1 MSDNFATVE
10 ELQAR
15 LDFTMTEAERGVAQ
29 GALEDL
35 SIDART
41 YGRPTWQPLTA
52 PALVRS
58 LVLRAAARFMRNYDG
73 YSESRAGDETVGW
86 QETGRQADTAEFH
99 PREIAQLQALKG
111 QTGFGTLGITVWG
124 NQRNVY
130 DEIWVRD
137 DNGRDIPFIHE
148 KESKFYQR
156 MMNRG

>member
-1 MSDNFATVE
+1 MTDSFATVE

-15 LDFTMTEAERGVAQ
+15 LDFTMNNMERGVAE

-73 YSESRAGDETVGW
+73 YNTSRAGDETVGW
-86 QETGRQADTAEFH
+86 HETGRQADTAEFH
-99 PREIAQLQALKG
+99 PREVAQLRALRG
-111 QTGFGTLGITVWG
+111 QTGFGTMPLTAWG
-124 NQRNVY
+124 NRTES
-130 DEIWVRD
+130 DDIWVSTQ
-137 DNGRDIPFIHE
+137 GEGGHIPLIDSSE
-148 KESKFYQR
+148 AEFYTR
-156 MMNRG
+156 AFGG